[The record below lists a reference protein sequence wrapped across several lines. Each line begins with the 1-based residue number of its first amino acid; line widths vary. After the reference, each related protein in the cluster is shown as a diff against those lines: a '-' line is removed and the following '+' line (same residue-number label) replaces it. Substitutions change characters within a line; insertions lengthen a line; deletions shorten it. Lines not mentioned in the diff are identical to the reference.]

1 MGGNMKDY
9 RPIIGVTMGDPV
21 GIGPEIVMT
30 ALREPAIYKACR
42 PIVIGDAQ
50 RLKAA
55 KKCTKSSLNI
65 RTIDAPDS
73 GRYECGS
80 VDLLSVFECDPE
92 NTYWGKPTA
101 QTGKAMVEYIIR
113 AIDLAT
119 CGSIAAIVTCP
130 INKMAMRLAGYAYN
144 GHTELLAERTKTDNF
159 AMMLAGDKLRV
170 VLVTIHVPLKDVPS
184 ILSMEKIVQT
194 ISIARRALYER
205 FGFEKPRIAVAGL
218 NPHAGEGGMFGD
230 EEENIIIPAVNCARK
245 QGIDVSGPFPP
256 DTIFY
261 HAVKGH
267 YDAVVCMYHDQGLI
281 PFKLIHFTDGV
292 NTTLGLPIIRT
303 SVDHGTAYDIA
314 GTGKANPGSL
324 IAAINMATHQA
335 VIRFR
340 KRQKSDVRDRRSE
353 PLNPEP

>member
-1 MGGNMKDY
+1 
-9 RPIIGVTMGDPV
+9 
-21 GIGPEIVMT
+21 
-30 ALREPAIYKACR
+30 
-42 PIVIGDAQ
+42 VIGDAQ
-50 RLKAA
+50 RLEAA
-55 KKCTKSSLNI
+55 KKCTGTGLNI
-65 RTIDAPDS
+65 RTIDTPDS
-73 GRYECGS
+73 GQYECGS
-80 VDLLSVFECDPE
+80 IDLLSVFECDPE
-92 NTYWGKPTA
+92 NTYWGKP
-101 QTGKAMVEYIIR
+101 
-113 AIDLAT
+113 
-119 CGSIAAIVTCP
+119 
-130 INKMAMRLAGYAYN
+130 MAMRIAGYAYN

-170 VLVTIHVPLKDVPS
+170 VLVTIHIPLKDVS
-184 ILSMEKIVQT
+184 STLSREKIVQT
-194 ISIARRALYER
+194 ISITRDALYER

-261 HAVKGH
+261 HAAKGR

-281 PFKLIHFTDGV
+281 AFKMIHFVDGV

-314 GTGKANPGSL
+314 GTGKADPGSL

-335 VIRFR
+335 VISQ
-340 KRQKSDVRDRRSE
+340 KRSSQNI
-353 PLNPEP
+353 L